1 MTLNEIVAIL
11 RNMGIT
17 HKIIRT
23 TFNGVAI
30 DLLDTEV
37 TYPAMTFVIDTAN
50 VSGQTINYDVSMFFF
65 DRLVQGND
73 NEREVQSDQLE
84 IAKDIISQLRWGG
97 FSFGISDNVRLA
109 FFTDSTP
116 ELLAGV
122 NAQFSLEVPFA
133 SDRCAAPSDYDY
145 VLD

>member
-11 RNMGIT
+11 KNMGMT

-23 TFNGVAI
+23 TFNGAAI

-65 DRLVQGND
+65 DRLVQGHE

-84 IAKDIISQLRWGG
+84 IAKDIIAQLRWGG
-97 FSFGISDNVRLA
+97 FSFGVNDNVRLA

-122 NAQFSLEVPFA
+122 NAELSIETPFA
-133 SDRCAAPSDYDY
+133 SDRCVIPTDYTYTPD
-145 VLD
+145 